1 MILISA
7 LPRRSASAIPQGV
20 SLLRISL
27 QQIGRIHAALFSD
40 DMLYLEMLSK
50 ASFWLQQKYYGVDI
64 SKLYG
69 HSVSGYF
76 SQVSASTSPSHS
88 D

>member
-1 MILISA
+1 MLA
-7 LPRRSASAIPQGV
+7 
-20 SLLRISL
+20 L
-27 QQIGRIHAALFSD
+27 QQIGRIHAALFAD
-40 DMLYLEMLSK
+40 DMLYLEMISK

-76 SQVSASTSPSHS
+76 SQVRGSTLHSHADILQLS
-88 D
+88 TPCACTIGGHQTIG